1 MLPPLRNL
9 PWPPVQWV
17 VPSSGLLL
25 HLVATHEV
33 ALNMFYCNCGRGPLP
48 CHIRLEIV
56 SFIIS
61 ASSIMTGTQQVLK
74 CLMKR
79 RKRKSEREE
88 RRKGGEDRKGRRK
101 KGARG
106 NGRRNEK
113 SFVVPTDNPT
123 MKRELALLSLRR
135 PVASTFISQS
145 LN

>member
-1 MLPPLRNL
+1 
-9 PWPPVQWV
+9 
-17 VPSSGLLL
+17 
-25 HLVATHEV
+25 
-33 ALNMFYCNCGRGPLP
+33 
-48 CHIRLEIV
+48 
-56 SFIIS
+56 
-61 ASSIMTGTQQVLK
+61 MTGTQQVLK